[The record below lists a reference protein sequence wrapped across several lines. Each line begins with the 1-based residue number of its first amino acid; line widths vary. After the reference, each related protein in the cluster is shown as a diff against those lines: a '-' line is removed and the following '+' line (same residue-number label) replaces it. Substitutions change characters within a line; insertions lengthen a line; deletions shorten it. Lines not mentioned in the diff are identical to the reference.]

1 MFLCSLLTV
10 ISLYSTLSIDNW
22 FITDSDMPRY
32 DKFRIEEVV
41 LSGDNPV
48 VVGYVLDVNPT
59 DNNRLFTVREYS
71 LSGASATR
79 VWYYNYE
86 GGQWDDD
93 GYAITS
99 YRTDDDPPEERFIGT
114 GFHQVDLNND
124 PQQSTA
130 ESGLAVLLDSDGDTV
145 CLPHTFRGSWLDAR
159 CSNVTYIGDLS
170 TYEETYAA
178 CGWYIDTASIMR
190 GFIEIAYGNTQIS
203 LIEDSGIDGSWEN
216 ILFDSEEN
224 LLVLGGFQEDEND
237 GYGNIRLGCID
248 LTSMPYAITEQEDWG
263 TGTYALLDGPLVHVD
278 DGIYVC
284 MGNGSNT
291 SGVEGVAL
299 TLWSWDSSSS
309 PSLDME
315 DSEVYTN
322 DDEFDGYKDVSV
334 FSTAFDDSVLP
345 NGVVLILQA
354 TTDDEDEDYYIFNAR
369 VSVNLAT
376 MTLGSL
382 SVTSRLEVIPETG
395 YSLGARDFC
404 FSSISPV
411 EGVGGGAADY
421 SSSSQKFW
429 LFRIEDE

>member
-1 MFLCSLLTV
+1 
-10 ISLYSTLSIDNW
+10 
-22 FITDSDMPRY
+22 MPRY
-32 DKFRIEEVV
+32 DRFRIEEVV

-48 VVGYVLDVNPT
+48 VVGYVLDVNPA
-59 DNNRLFTVREYS
+59 DDNRLFTVREYS
-71 LSGASATR
+71 LSGESATR
-79 VWYYNYE
+79 EWYYNYE

-93 GYAITS
+93 GYAIAS
-99 YRTDDDPPEERFIGT
+99 YRTDDDPPEERFIGV
-114 GFHQVDLNND
+114 GFHQVDLQHTPNW
-124 PQQSTA
+124 STA
-130 ESGLAVLLDSDGDTV
+130 ESGLAALLDDAGDTI
-145 CLPHTFRGSWLDAR
+145 CPPNTFRGTWYDA
-159 CSNVTYIGDLS
+159 CCKGVVYIGDLS
-170 TYEETYAA
+170 TFEDTYAA
-178 CGWYIDTASIMR
+178 SGWYNQSSSSSVEMR
-190 GFIEIAYGNTQIS
+190 GFVEIAYENTQIS

-216 ILFDSEEN
+216 ILFDSEED

-248 LTSMPYAITEQEDWG
+248 LASTPYAITEQEDWG

-278 DGIYVC
+278 DGIYIC

-299 TLWSWDSSSS
+299 TLWSWDSSCS

-315 DSEVYTN
+315 TSEVYTN
-322 DDEFDGYKDVSV
+322 DDEFDGYKNVSV
-334 FSTAFDDSVLP
+334 FSAAFDDSVLP

-354 TTDDEDEDYYIFNAR
+354 TTDDEDEDYYIITAR
-369 VSVNLAT
+369 VNVNLAT

-382 SVTSRLEVIPETG
+382 SVTSRLEVSPETG